1 MPTSGLSVIILTK
14 DEEVHIA
21 RAIDSVRHIAERV
34 FVVDSFSSDKTCDIA
49 TAHGA
54 QVYKREFTNQAD
66 QYNWALANLPN
77 ESEWTMRLD
86 ADEYID
92 PDLAQRLAVI
102 INELPAA
109 VTGIILNRRHM
120 FMGKW
125 IRFGGRY
132 PMYLLR
138 VTRKGQGFAETRLMD
153 EHLGVRSGELIRV
166 AGGFYDDNRHSIAR
180 FIEKHNNYAERQA
193 KVELARYDEVE
204 KSGLTIPMQ
213 ARLKRWIKLVLY
225 DRLPFEVSSLL
236 YFILRYIFQLGFLDG
251 RAGFAYHFLQG
262 FWYRYLVGLKKRA
275 FGAIIPL

>member
-1 MPTSGLSVIILTK
+1 
-14 DEEVHIA
+14 
-21 RAIDSVRHIAERV
+21 
-34 FVVDSFSSDKTCDIA
+34 
-49 TAHGA
+49 
-54 QVYKREFTNQAD
+54 
-66 QYNWALANLPN
+66 
-77 ESEWTMRLD
+77 
-86 ADEYID
+86 
-92 PDLAQRLAVI
+92 
-102 INELPAA
+102 
-109 VTGIILNRRHM
+109 
-120 FMGKW
+120 
-125 IRFGGRY
+125 
-132 PMYLLR
+132 
-138 VTRKGQGFAETRLMD
+138 MD

-275 FGAIIPL
+275 FGAIIPV